1 MGGWVWG
8 GGWGGGWL
16 GLGWGLGLGLGSGLA
31 LETKARSGA
40 VREAR
45 CSGESEM
52 AASMAAPTLVRVRV
66 RDRARG

>member
-1 MGGWVWG
+1 M
-8 GGWGGGWL
+8 
-16 GLGWGLGLGLGSGLA
+16 GLGLGLGSGLA